1 MTKHVIEV
9 PRMGES
15 ISEATVGQL
24 LVASGTRV
32 KPGQELMELET
43 DKVNQLI
50 YAPVGGVVN
59 WSVKSGD
66 NVAVGAS
73 LGFIE
78 ISNEQPTSTPTQ
90 DVKSAQPA
98 KTEKSDPAP
107 SPKEEVKPAKAAI
120 EQTPIRK
127 TKEEG
132 LKALQE
138 EKREISAPKLSEPK
152 AQTAKSQE
160 LPQRADTPSNE
171 TEATDAYT
179 RSPLSRV
186 RKVIAAKL
194 VESQR
199 TTATLTTFNEVDM
212 SAVMALRTKYKDDFT
227 KKYGTKLGFL
237 SFFVKATVSA
247 LRAFPNIHAFIEGDD
262 LILNHRY
269 DISVAVGTDRGV
281 LVPVL
286 RNCDQLSFAQIEQT
300 LEDLALRARDG
311 TIKREELTGG
321 SFTITNGGV
330 YGSLLSTPILN
341 TPQSGILGMHK
352 IEERPIAVNGQVV
365 IRPMMYLALSYDHRV
380 ADGKEAVSFLV
391 HLKNCLEDPSRLLLN
406 V

>member
-24 LVASGTRV
+24 LVAAGARV
-32 KPGQELMELET
+32 KSGQELMELET
-43 DKVNQLI
+43 DKVNQVI
-50 YAPVGGVVN
+50 YAPVAGVVN

-66 NVAVGAS
+66 NVAVGKS

-78 ISNEQPTSTPTQ
+78 TSNEEPTPAP
-90 DVKSAQPA
+90 VKQVVEPSS
-98 KTEKSDPAP
+98 KTEKSVQPIQAAP
-107 SPKEEVKPAKAAI
+107 LA
-120 EQTPIRK
+120 TPSTAPVAEISIRK

-132 LKALQE
+132 LRALQE
-138 EKREISAPKLSEPK
+138 EKRELKP
-152 AQTAKSQE
+152 E
-160 LPQRADTPSNE
+160 LKP
-171 TEATDAYT
+171 EATEVPKREEVAVASYT
-179 RSPLSRV
+179 RTPLSRV
-186 RKVIAAKL
+186 RKVIAARL

-212 SAVMALRTKYKDDFT
+212 SSVMALRAKYKEEFS
-227 KKYGTKLGFL
+227 KKYGVKLGFL

-247 LRAFPNIHAFIEGDD
+247 LRAFPNLHAFIEGDD
-262 LILNHRY
+262 LIQNHHY
-269 DISVAVGTDRGV
+269 DISVAVGTERGV

-286 RNCDQLSFAQIEQT
+286 RHCDQLSFAQIEQT
-300 LEDLALRARDG
+300 LENLALRARDG

-352 IEERPIAVNGQVV
+352 IEERPIAINGQVV

-391 HLKNCLEDPSRLLLN
+391 HLKNCLEDPARLALN
-406 V
+406 I